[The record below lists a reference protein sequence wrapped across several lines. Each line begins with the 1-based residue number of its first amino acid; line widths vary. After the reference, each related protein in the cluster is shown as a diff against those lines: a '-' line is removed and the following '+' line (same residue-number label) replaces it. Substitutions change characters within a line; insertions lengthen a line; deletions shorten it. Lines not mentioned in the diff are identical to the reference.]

1 MYFSPWC
8 KTTYTLLLEFYTF
21 GLMTQNNN
29 IEENDLGAI
38 PNQPPLNILYKKNCF
53 LIWKSDWHG
62 WNSFS
67 FLTPFYIVQIWKQK
81 GGWHILHCMYLS
93 SYNDSCM
100 KSGDSISHILRF
112 QDEKIFLQIKHNLH
126 THLYTRTHT
135 SKDR

>member
-1 MYFSPWC
+1 M
-8 KTTYTLLLEFYTF
+8 
-21 GLMTQNNN
+21 
-29 IEENDLGAI
+29 
-38 PNQPPLNILYKKNCF
+38 
-53 LIWKSDWHG
+53 
-62 WNSFS
+62 
-67 FLTPFYIVQIWKQK
+67 QIWKQK

-135 SKDR
+135 QAKIDKERNANALNTTIIDFAFIFNVRYVYV